1 MISRAKTKYAM
12 PKERSDAHRFLDKFT
27 VRKRGEAQKCGR
39 DVNKLNDDNEKE
51 EVERFQGTSCSIC
64 LSAFYLP
71 PDPIPTPASPSD
83 QPPPS
88 HDEAQSSVRG
98 VVTASRQDRRSMK
111 WKVLRWFKFK
121 SRLDPD
127 AEQDLLTL
135 KLCKHSFHAGCLVS
149 WFLQGK
155 VECPL
160 CKMWF
165 FEPRAGM
172 RAKKTPDENV

>member
-1 MISRAKTKYAM
+1 M
-12 PKERSDAHRFLDKFT
+12 
-27 VRKRGEAQKCGR
+27 AQGQ
-39 DVNKLNDDNEKE
+39 N
-51 EVERFQGTSCSIC
+51 
-64 LSAFYLP
+64 
-71 PDPIPTPASPSD
+71 
-83 QPPPS
+83 
-88 HDEAQSSVRG
+88 
-98 VVTASRQDRRSMK
+98 RRSRK
-111 WKVLRWFKFK
+111 WEVLRWFKFK
-121 SRLDPD
+121 GRVDPN

-160 CKMWF
+160 CKKRF